1 MTDPPDPDVLEAIDG
16 RPDDTDLPLD
26 GHLHT
31 LMSPDAVPAIEV
43 YAEAAA
49 ARGIRELAITDHVD
63 LDPTAPAYA
72 YAGHAARERYVRDAA
87 ARWADRGVTIRFG
100 VEVTYQARFED
111 DIREH
116 LARHAY
122 DYAIGSVHVMRD
134 DPYTKERVAGWVEGR
149 SLPEIVAPYFSEVL
163 GAARSGLFD
172 TLGHLDMVKRYL
184 FPHVRPEQL
193 AAAPE
198 LYEPILRALVESGTG
213 LEVNTSGLRQ
223 AAGEVYPAPW
233 AVARFREL
241 GGTRVTVG
249 SDAHLARSFAFGLG
263 RGYDLA
269 AAVGFETVAFRD
281 GGTRRQGGH
290 AIAIANPRAQVAA
303 VPGADVGRGDG
314 GHTGGPPETGPSR

>member
-1 MTDPPDPDVLEAIDG
+1 MTDDPDVLEAIEG
-16 RPDDTDLPLD
+16 RPDDADLPLD

-43 YAEAAA
+43 YAEAAV
-49 ARGIRELAITDHVD
+49 ARGIRELAITDHID
-63 LDPTAPAYA
+63 FDPTAPAYA
-72 YAGHAARERYVRDAA
+72 YAGYAARERYVRDAA
-87 ARWADRGVTIRFG
+87 ERWAGRGVTIRFG
-100 VEVTYQARFED
+100 VEVTYQARYEA

-116 LARHAY
+116 LARHPY

-149 SLPEIVAPYFSEVL
+149 SLPEIVAPYFAEVL

-184 FPHVRPEQL
+184 FPHVRPEEL

-198 LYEPILRALVESGTG
+198 LYEPILSALVDSGTG

-269 AAVGFETVAFRD
+269 AAVGFETVGFRS

-290 AIAIANPRAQVAA
+290 SIAIPNPRARSATRQDGDPA
-303 VPGADVGRGDG
+303 GTERGDLDDRSG
-314 GHTGGPPETGPSR
+314 AGPSA